1 MGSQEFAEMSSQL
14 VRLASFATWPSTAA
28 VSSLAL
34 ARSGF
39 KYTGHGEST
48 VCTECQLV
56 VDVWQRG
63 DRPDEV
69 HRRCSPNCA
78 FVQEQ
83 LQANVSSVSH
93 PAAAA
98 VERTSHS
105 HNTNLTCSTHAFTT
119 TDNVTVTVNHVAH
132 NTASRVPLLC
142 SVDRDRPDYE
152 RLKDEDVRRSTF
164 HDWPERVASIVDP
177 RDLAKA
183 GLFYTGEIDR
193 VQCAFCRG
201 YLKNWVQGDIPAD
214 EHRRLFPD
222 CPLVRQQT
230 DVHDG
235 RRANLTAVDVSVMTC
250 K

>member
-1 MGSQEFAEMSSQL
+1 MSSQL

-39 KYTGHGEST
+39 RYTGHGEST

-63 DRPDEV
+63 DRPEQV
-69 HRRCSPNCA
+69 HCQRSPNCA

-83 LQANVSSVSH
+83 LQPNISSMSN
-93 PAAAA
+93 PAAT
-98 VERTSHS
+98 VERSS
-105 HNTNLTCSTHAFTT
+105 HNNIVTGSIHAFTA
-119 TDNVTVTVNHVAH
+119 TDNAAVPVNLAAN
-132 NTASRVPLLC
+132 NTANCAPLLC
-142 SVDRDRPDYE
+142 TVDREQPNFE
-152 RLKDEDVRRSTF
+152 RLKDEDVRMSTF

-183 GLFYTGEIDR
+183 GLFYTGQIDR

-214 EHRRLFPD
+214 EHRRLFPE
-222 CPLVRQQT
+222 CPFMRQQT
-230 DVHDG
+230 DVPDG
-235 RRANLTAVDVSVMTC
+235 RRANLTAVDVSVMTY